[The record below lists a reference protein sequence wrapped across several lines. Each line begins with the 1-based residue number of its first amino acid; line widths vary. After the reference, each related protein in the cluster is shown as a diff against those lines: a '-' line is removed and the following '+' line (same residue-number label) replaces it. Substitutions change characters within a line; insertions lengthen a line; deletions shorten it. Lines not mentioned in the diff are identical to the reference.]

1 MQVSPYDPA
10 QGALSKCVIT
20 QVIRMASPVPSL
32 RWGLALRPQLQVC
45 GVTWKEAATVL
56 GGGVGK
62 GTLMLPSV
70 QAWHADRTNLQ
81 PLKRAA
87 WQHPARLK
95 ICMLFG
101 PEASLLRMHPDI
113 RNEVICCS
121 TAGERKSESHL
132 SEIRRG
138 PVHKCQH
145 ISAIE
150 LQASSLKERRAL
162 PLRHSS
168 RKKSSTK

>member
-1 MQVSPYDPA
+1 MSAKPQVCAECRLPLQPCTGSSPQVYIA
-10 QGALSKCVIT
+10 QA
-20 QVIRMASPVPSL
+20 IRMASPVPSL
-32 RWGLALRPQLQVC
+32 RWGLALRPQLQAC

-56 GGGVGK
+56 GGEGK
-62 GTLMLPSV
+62 GTLMLPSM
-70 QAWHADRTNLQ
+70 QAWHADRTNLR

-87 WQHPARLK
+87 WQHPVRLK

-101 PEASLLRMHPDI
+101 PETSLLRVHPDI
-113 RNEVICCS
+113 RNEVVCCS

-145 ISAIE
+145 ISATE
-150 LQASSLKERRAL
+150 LQASSLKERRAIT
-162 PLRHSS
+162 S
-168 RKKSSTK
+168 KT